1 MFKKLLT
8 VGALAT
14 VLIGGV
20 GTASA
25 IGDCPSRDV
34 RVSRDDSGWKYSTH
48 FRNPYDNFANVF
60 ERDYNGKTIKWYF
73 KSRYG
78 ACYEGDRVVFAAYYE
93 GREK

>member
-25 IGDCPSRDV
+25 FNGYEHCYS
-34 RVSRDDSGWKYSTH
+34 SEGYDSGKGVKVRSVVH
-48 FRNPYDNFANVF
+48 SSNVFANVIK
-60 ERDYNGKTIKWYF
+60 EGGYKWYF
-73 KSRYG
+73 KASKSCGNGRYV
-78 ACYEGDRVVFAAYYE
+78 ALYE
-93 GREK
+93 GRKI